1 MLMPSRMSEAYLILI
16 FVTFCMIFLIFLLSF
31 LSPSVLTAHYITE
44 IWNELLY
51 MLQGG
56 LNFYAKCYVENVVLQ
71 ITSTICLTLK
81 KIVSLESLVY
91 LYPQDD
97 YRLAL
102 ILAQ

>member
-1 MLMPSRMSEAYLILI
+1 MLHDFFYHS
-16 FVTFCMIFLIFLLSF
+16 FLL
-31 LSPSVLTAHYITE
+31 LSSQLTISQKSGNY
-44 IWNELLY
+44 ELLY

-56 LNFYAKCYVENVVLQ
+56 LNFCAKCYVENVVLQ
-71 ITSTICLTLK
+71 ITSTLCLTLK